1 MFIHCVKNHN
11 FGFSLCYTLSIGE
24 FNREEFLLPH
34 VRTRNLVKRT
44 QLKDVIWLQHHVASF
59 SSSSSSS
66 LDDEDRG
73 IGSIW
78 DLPSS
83 GQQSG
88 HKLWVRQLTHNNKN
102 TSIKQTGVY

>member
-1 MFIHCVKNHN
+1 VFIHCVKNHN

-66 LDDEDRG
+66 
-73 IGSIW
+73 
-78 DLPSS
+78 SS
-83 GQQSG
+83 F
-88 HKLWVRQLTHNNKN
+88 
-102 TSIKQTGVY
+102 IKSFLKFKTNHAEKRCNQNDQVHETKFVEISCQ